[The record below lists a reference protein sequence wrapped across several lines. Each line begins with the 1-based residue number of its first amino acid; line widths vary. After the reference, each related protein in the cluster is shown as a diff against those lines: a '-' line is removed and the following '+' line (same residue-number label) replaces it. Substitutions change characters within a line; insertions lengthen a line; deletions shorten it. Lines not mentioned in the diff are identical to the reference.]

1 MAHTST
7 LDARHEG
14 VHPRVRFDRN
24 ELSGAFGDIGTDL
37 PLIVGMILVAKL
49 DPASVL
55 TMFGLMQLL
64 TGLAYGLPM
73 PAQPLKAMAVLVIS
87 GKATASMLY
96 GGGLAIG
103 ITMLLLTVTG
113 LMDWLALA
121 VPKSVVRGIQCGLGL
136 QLAILALTQY
146 VPSEGA
152 RGFVLAAIAFMVTI
166 LLLGNRVFPPAPLL
180 IVLGV
185 AYAFAF
191 KLSAGVLAHSIA
203 VQLPRMPM
211 LRASDIL
218 AGFIVLALP
227 QLPLSLGNSILATRQ
242 IAEDLFPQRP
252 IGIRKISFTYS
263 LMNLINPFFGGVP
276 TCHGSGGMAGHY
288 AFGARTGGSII
299 IYGSIYLTLG
309 LFLSRGFQTA
319 IELFPR
325 PVLGVILAFEGL
337 VLIRLIRDMASTV
350 ADFTV
355 VVLVALMCVGLP
367 YGYVLGLVVGTIAA
381 HFLKGR
387 LSGLAK

>member
-1 MAHTST
+1 MAQTTT
-7 LDARHEG
+7 LDA
-14 VHPRVRFDRN
+14 PRQRAQPRIRFDRN

-37 PLIVGMILVAKL
+37 PLIVGMILAAKL

-64 TGLAYGLPM
+64 TGLTYGLPM

-87 GKATASMLY
+87 GKATASVLY

-103 ITMLLLTVTG
+103 ITMLVLTVTG
-113 LMDWLALA
+113 LMDWLAVA

-146 VPSEGA
+146 VPAEGG
-152 RGFVLAAIAFMVTI
+152 RGYVLAAIAFVVTL

-191 KLSAGVLAHSIA
+191 KLNAGVLAHSLA
-203 VQLPRMPM
+203 LQLPRIHTP
-211 LRASDIL
+211 RAGDIL
-218 AGFIVLALP
+218 VGFIVLALP

-242 IAEDLFPQRP
+242 IAEDLFPQRRV
-252 IGIRKISFTYS
+252 GIRKISYTYS

-288 AFGARTGGSII
+288 AFGGRTGGSIV
-299 IYGSIYLTLG
+299 IYGSIYLALG
-309 LFLSRGFQTA
+309 LFLSHGFQTA

-337 VLIRLIRDMASTV
+337 VLIRLIRDMASSV

-367 YGYVLGLVVGTIAA
+367 YGYVIGLVVGTIAA

-387 LSGLAK
+387 LQGLSK